1 MENGIRRIP
10 TGVSDFD
17 TMIQGGFPAG
27 SVVLLIGDVGAGQRE
42 FAYTSASKLAIVK
55 EDPEMFDFMLGHT
68 CRREDLPEEIFYI
81 SFSKAAEDIIGEIKS
96 AFNESF
102 YMALEKQMKFR
113 DFSRAY
119 FKNSIVPVKWSG
131 DGSSLFSKSPTLPL
145 LESLVNFLD
154 ENAENSLVIID
165 SLTDLVISKQ
175 VDIIELATL
184 LRGMQR
190 QAKKWGGVIY
200 LLMTKNIVGREK
212 EVLLEDSVD
221 GVLVFEWTHT
231 NRSSSRQRH
240 MYLEEFTSLLPHLE
254 AERIARFNTEINS
267 TSGFVVINTVNV

>member
-27 SVVLLIGDVGAGQRE
+27 SVILLIGDVGAGQRE

-55 EDPEMFDFMLGHT
+55 DDPSMFDFMLGHT
-68 CRREDLPEEIFYI
+68 CKQEDLPENIFYI
-81 SFSKAAEDIIGEIKS
+81 SFSKAAEDIMGEVKA

-102 YMALEKQMKFR
+102 YQALEKQMKFR
-113 DFSRAY
+113 DFSRTY

-131 DGSSLFSKSPTLPL
+131 DGSSLFSKKTTLPL

-154 ENAENSLVIID
+154 DNAENSLVIID

-175 VDIIELATL
+175 VDIIDLATL

-190 QAKKWGGVIY
+190 QAKKWGGIIY
-200 LLMTKNIVGREK
+200 LIMTKNIVEREK
-212 EVLLEDSVD
+212 EILLEDSVD

-231 NRSSSRQRH
+231 HRSSSRRRH
-240 MYLEEFTSLLPHLE
+240 MYVEEFTSLLPHLE

-267 TSGFVVINTVNV
+267 TSGFVVINTINI

>member
-1 MENGIRRIP
+1 MENGTRRIP

-27 SVVLLIGDVGAGQRE
+27 SVILLIGDIGAGQRE
-42 FAYTSASKLAIVK
+42 FAYTSASKLAMVK
-55 EDPEMFDFMLGHT
+55 DNPEMFDFLLGYA
-68 CRREDLPEEIFYI
+68 CKKEELPENIFYI
-81 SFSKAAEDIIGEIKS
+81 SFSKSAEDIIREVKS

-102 YMALEKQMKFR
+102 YKALESQMKFR
-113 DFSRAY
+113 DFSRTY
-119 FKNSIVPVKWSG
+119 FRNSIVPVKWSG
-131 DGSSLFSKSPTLPL
+131 DGSSLFSSGKTTPL

-154 ENAENSLVIID
+154 ENAENSLVIVD

-190 QAKKWGGVIY
+190 QSKKWGGIIY
-200 LLMTKNIVGREK
+200 LLMTKDIVDSEK
-212 EVLLEDSVD
+212 EILLKDSVD

-231 NRSSSRQRH
+231 YRSSSRRRH
-240 MYLEEFTSLLPHLE
+240 MYVEEFTSLLPHLE
-254 AERIARFNTEINS
+254 AERIARFNTEINT
-267 TSGFVVINTVNV
+267 TSGFVVINTVNI